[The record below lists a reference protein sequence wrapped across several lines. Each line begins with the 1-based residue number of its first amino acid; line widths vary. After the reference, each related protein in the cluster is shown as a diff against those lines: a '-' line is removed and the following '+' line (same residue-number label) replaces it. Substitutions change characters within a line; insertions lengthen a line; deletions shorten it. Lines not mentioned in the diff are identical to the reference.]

1 MLLIHEVT
9 QHSQNPWIQVFVG
22 GKLFFLLCMQQT
34 ATNPS
39 STLHLLFYASS
50 DHVVVFLPTYFYTYR
65 QVTSTNFGFSEA
77 QRKKTSVQMP

>member
-1 MLLIHEVT
+1 MLIVHEVA
-9 QHSQNPWIQVFVG
+9 QPSQIQVFVG

-34 ATNPS
+34 ATNLS
-39 STLHLLFYASS
+39 STLRLLFYASS

-77 QRKKTSVQMP
+77 QRKKTSDQMP